1 MQLSCILVDDS
12 ITHREA
18 ISKLLN
24 RQPALQLIQTF
35 ADPKEARNYLKKNE
49 VDLVFLDIEMPG
61 MTGFQ
66 LLDRLKNPPLVI
78 IISAHGKHALKAFD
92 YEVIDFLQKP
102 VLPERLSISVQ
113 RAQTQLRYT
122 IPSETDDNYI
132 TVKTDYKKNT
142 RINCD
147 SIEWVEAMG
156 DYIRLVTSNTRFM
169 VLSSLKA
176 FEKELP
182 EDQFL
187 RVHKS
192 FIVNLVKIERY
203 NNNVIEIKGH
213 KLPLSRRR
221 KGALD
226 EALNNM

>member
-24 RQPALQLIQTF
+24 RQPALHLIQTF
-35 ADPKEARNYLKKNE
+35 GSPKEARSYLKKNE

-61 MTGFQ
+61 MSGFQ
-66 LLDRLKNPPLVI
+66 LLDRLKNPPMVI

-102 VLPERLSISVQ
+102 VLPERLSVSVQ
-113 RAQTQLRYT
+113 RALTQLRYVT
-122 IPSETDDNYI
+122 SEELEDNFI
-132 TVKTDYKKNT
+132 TVKTDYKKKT

-147 SIEWVEAMG
+147 QIEWVEAMG
-156 DYIRLVTSNTRFM
+156 DYIRLVTSNAKFM

-182 EDQFL
+182 EEQFL

-203 NNNVIEIKGH
+203 NNSVIEIKGH

-226 EALNNM
+226 EALKNI